1 MVFLSPEFHI
11 GVDAQQVLN
20 MIVVIA
26 GNAVVDIA
34 VDDDAVEEGEE
45 ADDVVVFAVEI
56 LLSAEAQFW
65 LVGEVFYHQF

>member
-1 MVFLSPEFHI
+1 
-11 GVDAQQVLN
+11 

-45 ADDVVVFAVEI
+45 ADVVVFAAEI
-56 LLSAEAQFW
+56 LLSEEVQFW

>member
-1 MVFLSPEFHI
+1 
-11 GVDAQQVLN
+11 

-45 ADDVVVFAVEI
+45 ADDVVVFAAEI
-56 LLSAEAQFW
+56 LLSEEVQFW